1 MEKIT
6 IIYKNRFKEI
16 KMERNW
22 FYFVIIFLL
31 CGGCSYPSQDN
42 IKSIV
47 VIDLGEKYYISEGKG
62 VVYKLKDT
70 IYGNGVLGK
79 KAYVKEFPFKV
90 SNKIVNKIKLEYYQN
105 NFQSLPDDYAML
117 PSPKDKGLE
126 HNQRRTTIIFYFT
139 DRDRKYITFWD
150 DGLANPLDRI
160 PNKKTRIIFEQVYFY
175 LKKVRDSTHER
186 TEVPM

>member
-1 MEKIT
+1 
-6 IIYKNRFKEI
+6 
-16 KMERNW
+16 MERNW

-105 NFQSLPDDYAML
+105 NFQSLPD
-117 PSPKDKGLE
+117 
-126 HNQRRTTIIFYFT
+126 
-139 DRDRKYITFWD
+139 RKYITFWD

>member
-1 MEKIT
+1 
-6 IIYKNRFKEI
+6 
-16 KMERNW
+16 MERNW

-62 VVYKLKDT
+62 VVYKLKNT
-70 IYGNGVLGK
+70 IYGNRVLGK

-139 DRDRKYITFWD
+139 DRDRKYITFS
-150 DGLANPLDRI
+150 L
-160 PNKKTRIIFEQVYFY
+160 
-175 LKKVRDSTHER
+175 
-186 TEVPM
+186 